1 MAAPWQLFA
10 KALGGSSHEGSSS
23 EAPAP
28 PVPVQQRAE
37 VPQPVQAEQASPRTS
52 VPATPPQVNQWW
64 SLDSVGQQTEDVRE
78 RVDMLMERLDDL
90 KSLSEEFDQIVQ
102 PINGFVQQHTH
113 ARAKLVEVQTL
124 LSREIESGRQ
134 VRTELI
140 SLQDT
145 HAKVGDE
152 FANAV
157 AHGQKQTSLLN
168 DQDALI
174 SDLRLRIEDK
184 TGSLH
189 NLEQVLAAETD
200 RARTLAS
207 ENQARRSEIE
217 NLDAV
222 RTRLEREV
230 QDAYDAIGRYESE
243 NMRLQNMADG
253 FAQRFGNLKGQL
265 SELEPQVQ
273 AGREQISALQAK
285 LLVEQTGRQK
295 AEATREAERSA
306 QGLEITSLQMKIE
319 GLNAHV
325 ETTDRILANTRD
337 QLRDKA
343 DALRTVEKA
352 IKDIEME
359 KAALDRK
366 IESMQDS
373 QQRQTTQVQDFQKQ
387 NSDLQARCDMLTKA
401 LAAKD
406 AVVEGANR
414 KANTLSSRLDL
425 LTARAEQERIN
436 LEGTNRRLLEELQA
450 EKAERSL
457 AQGALDIARSSRTKL
472 LSQYS
477 ALKRQHAGAPAG
489 PAEDGGIEAD
499 QGRSDFSNV
508 RAFKGGER
516 EAE

>member
-23 EAPAP
+23 DAPAQPAPVQHRPEAPQHDPVEHAP
-28 PVPVQQRAE
+28 V
-37 VPQPVQAEQASPRTS
+37 
-52 VPATPPQVNQWW
+52 ATPAAAPHGAQWL

-78 RVDMLMERLDDL
+78 RVDMLMERLEDL
-90 KSLSEEFDQIVQ
+90 KSLSEDFDRIVQ

-134 VRTELI
+134 VRTELLA
-140 SLQDT
+140 LQDT
-145 HAKVGDE
+145 HAKVTDD
-152 FANAV
+152 FASV
-157 AHGQKQTSLLN
+157 TAHGQKQTSLLN

-174 SDLRLRIEDK
+174 SDLRLRVEDK
-184 TGSLH
+184 TASLH

-217 NLDAV
+217 NLDSV
-222 RTRLEREV
+222 RARLEREV

-253 FAQRFGNLKGQL
+253 FAQRFANLKGQL
-265 SELEPQVQ
+265 AELEPQVQ
-273 AGREQISALQAK
+273 SGREQISSLQAK

-343 DALRTVEKA
+343 DGLRTVEKA
-352 IKDIEME
+352 IKDVEME
-359 KAALDRK
+359 KAALERK
-366 IESMQDS
+366 IESM
-373 QQRQTTQVQDFQKQ
+373 
-387 NSDLQARCDMLTKA
+387 ARR
-401 LAAKD
+401 AA
-406 AVVEGANR
+406 APGHPGAG
-414 KANTLSSRLDL
+414 SP
-425 LTARAEQERIN
+425 E
-436 LEGTNRRLLEELQA
+436 
-450 EKAERSL
+450 AER
-457 AQGALDIARSSRTKL
+457 
-472 LSQYS
+472 
-477 ALKRQHAGAPAG
+477 
-489 PAEDGGIEAD
+489 
-499 QGRSDFSNV
+499 
-508 RAFKGGER
+508 
-516 EAE
+516 